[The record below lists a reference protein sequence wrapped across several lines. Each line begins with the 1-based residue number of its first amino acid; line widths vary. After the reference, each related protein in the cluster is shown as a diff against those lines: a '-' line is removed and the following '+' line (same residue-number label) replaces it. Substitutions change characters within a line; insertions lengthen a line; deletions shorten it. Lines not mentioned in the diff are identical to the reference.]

1 MFELFEHKADVGVRG
16 FGKTLEEAFQE
27 CAKAMFG
34 VMADLSKVKAK
45 ESVEVHIEAR
55 NEEELLLGWLNELL
69 FEKGARE
76 MLFSDFKVKIAKGK
90 ESWALQGTAKGEKMN
105 PEKHGMKTEV
115 KGASYSGLKVVKE
128 KGKFLAQC
136 IVDV

>member
-1 MFELFEHKADVGVRG
+1 MFS
-16 FGKTLEEAFQE
+16 
-27 CAKAMFG
+27 
-34 VMADLSKVKAK
+34 VMADLAKVKAK
-45 ESVEVHIEAR
+45 ESVEVKVSAR
-55 NEEELLLGWLNELL
+55 NKEELLLGWLNELL

-90 ESWALQGTAKGEKMN
+90 EGWVLEGIAKGEKMDQK
-105 PEKHGMKTEV
+105 KHGMKTEV
-115 KGASYSGLKVVKE
+115 KGASYSGLKVAKE